1 VTWVKLSDDFASH
14 PVVLGLSD
22 GAFRLYVAGL
32 CYCARHLTDGVI
44 PVAVVPT
51 LGVERHRQATAELLR
66 VGRWVA
72 DAGAYAVHDYLD
84 YQESKAKVESRR
96 ERTKERVSKHRGNG
110 NSTPAPG
117 PVPGSKNLSSP
128 AGRDAPRPS
137 EIYERDDQRRR
148 LRESEYA
155 PRADSNGY
163 RKGFAAAKAA
173 LEVDE

>member
-72 DAGAYAVHDYLD
+72 DAGW
-84 YQESKAKVESRR
+84 
-96 ERTKERVSKHRGNG
+96 
-110 NSTPAPG
+110 
-117 PVPGSKNLSSP
+117 
-128 AGRDAPRPS
+128 
-137 EIYERDDQRRR
+137 
-148 LRESEYA
+148 
-155 PRADSNGY
+155 
-163 RKGFAAAKAA
+163 
-173 LEVDE
+173 